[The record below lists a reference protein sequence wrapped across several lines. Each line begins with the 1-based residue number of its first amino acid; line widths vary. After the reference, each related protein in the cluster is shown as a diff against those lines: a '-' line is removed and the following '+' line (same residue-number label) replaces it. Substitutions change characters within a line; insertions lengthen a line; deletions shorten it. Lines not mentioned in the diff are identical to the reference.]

1 MEIENEMNGY
11 LNDGFLDGGSLDQTS
26 LAFHR

>member
-1 MEIENEMNGY
+1 MEIENEMNVY
-11 LNDGFLDGGSLDQTS
+11 LNDGFLHGGSLDQTI

>member
-1 MEIENEMNGY
+1 MEIENEMNDY
-11 LNDGFLDGGSLDQTS
+11 LNDGFLDGGSLDQPI

>member
-1 MEIENEMNGY
+1 MEIENEMNDY
-11 LNDGFLDGGSLDQTS
+11 LNDGFLDVGSLDQTI